1 MKLANKLKAEIVHH
15 NNYIGG
21 RYSVLS
27 EVGMLPSALM
37 GFEIK
42 KFRKFNNL
50 IKNKR
55 FLNAIV
61 KNVANQLEFIKKKKN
76 NSIILNYDEK
86 SIDLFNWYQQ
96 LMAES
101 LGKNN
106 TGVLPIISSMP
117 KDNHSMMQY
126 YLDGPKNYFFT
137 FFIVKE
143 KYSQKLSNKNI
154 LNSRN
159 YLKNKSFRDII
170 FSQFTATQKVF
181 KKKNIPFRTFLIN
194 NRDEETLGELFTF
207 FILEVILLGKFMK
220 NNPFN
225 QPAVELIKSETNKL
239 LI

>member
-1 MKLANKLKAEIVHH
+1 M
-15 NNYIGG
+15 
-21 RYSVLS
+21 
-27 EVGMLPSALM
+27 
-37 GFEIK
+37 
-42 KFRKFNNL
+42 
-50 IKNKR
+50 
-55 FLNAIV
+55 
-61 KNVANQLEFIKKKKN
+61 
-76 NSIILNYDEK
+76 
-86 SIDLFNWYQQ
+86 
-96 LMAES
+96 
-101 LGKNN
+101 
-106 TGVLPIISSMP
+106 
-117 KDNHSMMQY
+117 
-126 YLDGPKNYFFT
+126 
-137 FFIVKE
+137 KE

-181 KKKNIPFRTFLIN
+181 KKKNIPFRTFVIN